1 MPKIYVIIPSVSGLP
16 VIAECL
22 SALDNQKCDFAFE
35 VIVVDRTGDKTAEY
49 IDEHFPR
56 VELIKLSAP
65 CGIPEMRAVGMAQAR
80 GEFLAIT
87 EDHCIV
93 PENWLAEIV
102 KAHESGYQ
110 VVGGAVENGSPA
122 RLIDWAVFLCEYS
135 AFMSP
140 IAGGESEFITGNNTS
155 YQRSLIEQADESL
168 KKDYWEYFLQ
178 DELKA
183 LGIKFLS
190 VPSLVVSHKKE
201 FGFLY
206 FLSQRFHYSRSF
218 AAMRKR
224 KSSAA
229 RQIIYLLYTP
239 VLPFHLIW
247 RIARNVQRK
256 RRNRKEFFLSLP
268 LLLIFMSSYA
278 LGELAGQLFGS
289 GNSLFKV
296 E

>member
-1 MPKIYVIIPSVSGLP
+1 MPKISVIIPSVSGLP
-16 VIAECL
+16 IIAECL
-22 SALDNQKCDFAFE
+22 LALDNQKCDFAFE
-35 VIVVDRTGDKTAEY
+35 VIVVDRTGDKTAQY
-49 IDEHFPR
+49 ICEHFPR
-56 VELIKLSAP
+56 VKLIKLSAP

-93 PENWLAEIV
+93 PQNWLAEII

-135 AFMSP
+135 AFMPP
-140 IAGGESEFITGNNTS
+140 IADGETEFITGNNTS
-155 YQRSLIEQADESL
+155 YQRSLIEQTDESL

-178 DELKA
+178 GELKA

-190 VPSLVVSHKKE
+190 APSLVISHKKE
-201 FGFLY
+201 FGFFY

-218 AAMRKR
+218 AAMRKS
-224 KSSAA
+224 KLSVAK
-229 RQIIYLLYTP
+229 QIIYLLYTP
-239 VLPFHLIW
+239 ILPFHLTW
-247 RIARNVQRK
+247 RIAQNVQQKK
-256 RRNRKEFFLSLP
+256 RNYKEFFLSLP
-268 LLLIFMSSYA
+268 LLLIFMCSYA
-278 LGELAGQLFGS
+278 VGEFVGQLFGA
-289 GNSLFKV
+289 GNSLIEV